1 MKNRAQDLPLCLS
14 VLPKKFQESVCA
26 VCIQKG
32 IVTQGRKKKMK
43 CMHECNPQFAQ
54 RKERRDL
61 LRVNSV
67 VG

>member
-1 MKNRAQDLPLCLS
+1 
-14 VLPKKFQESVCA
+14 VLPKKFQEIVCA

-32 IVTQGRKKKMK
+32 IVTQGMKKKMK

-61 LRVNSV
+61 PRVNSV